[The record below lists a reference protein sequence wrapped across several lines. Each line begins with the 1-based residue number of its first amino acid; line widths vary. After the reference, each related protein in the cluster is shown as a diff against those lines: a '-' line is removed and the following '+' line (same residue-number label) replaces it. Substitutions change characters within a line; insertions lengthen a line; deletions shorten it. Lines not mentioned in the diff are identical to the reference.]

1 MNDDGSKNIGL
12 TKAIS
17 IIYLIFSIGM
27 VIAIASGTKL
37 GPITLNIKEDIWFP
51 IFVAV
56 VAIGTIR
63 LTIWGRWFSYLLSF
77 FVMLGVPIGTFLGGF
92 MVWHLTKYR
101 AAFNK
106 WY

>member
-1 MNDDGSKNIGL
+1 MNDNDSQNVGL

-17 IIYLIFSIGM
+17 IIYLIFSFGM
-27 VIAIASGTKL
+27 VVAIVNGSKIGS
-37 GPITLNIKEDIWFP
+37 ITLNIKEDIWFP
-51 IFVAV
+51 ILIAV
-56 VAIGTIR
+56 IAIATIR
-63 LTIWGRWFSYLLSF
+63 RTKWGRWLSYMLSF

-101 AAFNK
+101 ASFNK